1 MNAITPFI
9 VGLGITVAAS
19 GLVVAYL
26 HAHLRKILIDLC
38 GTVERANFWMAF
50 SNVTLML
57 VPLILA
63 LHYRPAGAPQSV
75 FFHITDQLGSALIG
89 LITTM
94 GMVGLVLRR
103 FISQKDRAAGLTPVS
118 ARGPAQGPSAA

>member
-1 MNAITPFI
+1 MNAITLFI
-9 VGLGITVAAS
+9 AGLGITAAAS

-26 HAHLRKILIDLC
+26 HKHLNKILIDLC

-63 LHYRPAGAPQSV
+63 LHYRPENAPRSIV
-75 FFHITDQLGSALIG
+75 FVIPDQLGLALSG
-89 LITTM
+89 LLAAM
-94 GMVGLVLRR
+94 GVVGLVLQR
-103 FISQKDRAAGLTPVS
+103 FISQKDRVAGLRPAPASGPV
-118 ARGPAQGPSAA
+118 QGPRTS